1 MQIRGNRWFIG
12 LLLLLF
18 LHHPGAFGQQ
28 EQKVVSLGEA
38 IRLAQEQSLDAMVAK
53 SQLRAAYWQYR
64 NYKADL
70 LPNVKLMGTL
80 PSFNRTLSSYLKE
93 DGTYKYVSSNSISE
107 QLSLSVTQNI
117 PLTGG
122 QLSLQSQLERVDQL
136 DGERAT
142 EYMSVPFN
150 VVLSQPLIT
159 ANPLKWSMK
168 IEPEK
173 YKEAQQQFAVSMEN
187 VAIQAISY
195 YFDLLLAMINV
206 NIDKQNLASSEK
218 LMQIAQGKRE
228 RGLISDNDLLQLK
241 LNYLNASSS
250 LIQTEQAYDQKMF
263 ALRNYLG
270 YNDQVVIVPDIPGE
284 CPEIEV
290 TFKHVMEL
298 ASRNNPFRYDVVC
311 RMLQAQ
317 QQVAQAKAN
326 RGFQADVYASI
337 GYTGSDRDFK
347 HTYRNLR
354 NRESVSLGIS
364 IPILNWGKG
373 RGQVELAR
381 SQEEITR
388 VQMEKETLNFEQEVL
403 TAVKQYQEQ
412 NRLNEIVRLADTVAQ
427 KRYKTA
433 YETFVLGQISVLDL
447 NTAQTEQDNARRTY
461 ISQLY
466 SSWVYFYTL
475 RKLTLY
481 DFEKKEDI
489 IYEQEKY

>member
-1 MQIRGNRWFIG
+1 MQVREKMWLIG
-12 LLLLLF
+12 LFILSF
-18 LHHPGAFGQQ
+18 LTGSEVFGQK
-28 EQKVVSLGEA
+28 EKKVITLEEA
-38 IRLAQEQSLDAMVAK
+38 IRLAREQSLDAIVAK
-53 SQLRAAYWQYR
+53 SQLRSAYWQYR

-70 LPNVKLMGTL
+70 LPNMKLTGTL

-107 QLSLSVTQNI
+107 QLSLVVTQNI

-136 DGERAT
+136 DGDKET

-150 VVLSQPLIT
+150 VVFSQPLIT

-173 YKEAQQQFAVSMEN
+173 YKQAQQQFAVNMEN
-187 VAIQAISY
+187 IAVQAISY

-206 NIDKQNLASSEK
+206 NIDKQNLKSSEK

-228 RGLISDNDLLQLK
+228 RGLISDNDLLQLR

-250 LIQTEQAYDQKMF
+250 LIQTEQAYEQKMF
-263 ALRNYLG
+263 TLRNYLG
-270 YNDQVVIVPDIPGE
+270 YNEQVVLSPDIPGE

-290 TFKHVMEL
+290 TFKSVLEL
-298 ASRNNPFRYDVVC
+298 ANKNNPFRYEVVC
-311 RMLQAQ
+311 RTLEARR
-317 QQVAQAKAN
+317 QVAQAKAG

-337 GYTGSDRDFK
+337 GFTGSDNSVK
-347 HTYRNLR
+347 NTYQNLR

-364 IPILNWGKG
+364 IPLLNWGKG
-373 RGQVELAR
+373 KGQVELAR
-381 SQEEITR
+381 SQAEITR
-388 VQMEKETLNFEQEVL
+388 VQVEKEIQNFEQNVL

-447 NTAQTEQDNARRTY
+447 NAAQTEQDNARRTY

-481 DFEKKEDI
+481 DFEKNEDI

>member
-1 MQIRGNRWFIG
+1 MKGLFIWWC
-12 LLLLLF
+12 LLIVL
-18 LHHPGAFGQQ
+18 PVAAQQ

-38 IRLAQEQSLDAMVAK
+38 IRLAREQSLDAMVAK
-53 SQLRAAYWQYR
+53 SRLRSAYWQYR
-64 NYKADL
+64 NYRADL
-70 LPNVKLMGTL
+70 LPNVTLTGTL

-93 DGTYKYVSSNSISE
+93 DGTYKYISSNSISE
-107 QLSLSVTQNI
+107 QLALSVTQNI

-122 QLSLQSQLERVDQL
+122 ALSLQSQVERVDQL
-136 DGERAT
+136 DGDKTT

-150 VVLSQPLIT
+150 VVFSQPLIT
-159 ANPLKWSMK
+159 ANPLKWSMR

-173 YKEAQQQFAVSMEN
+173 YKQAQQQFAVNMEN

-206 NIDKQNLASSEK
+206 DIDRQNLKNSEK

-250 LIQTEQAYDQKMF
+250 LIQTEQAYEQKMF

-270 YNDQVVIVPDIPGE
+270 YNERVVIIPDMPEE
-284 CPEIEV
+284 CPDVEV
-290 TFKHVMEL
+290 TFKQVMEL
-298 ASRNNPFRYDVVC
+298 ATRNNPFRYDVG
-311 RMLQAQ
+311 LPDAASTS
-317 QQVAQAKAN
+317 QVAQAKAGEGS
-326 RGFQADVYASI
+326 RRTFTLLSGSREVTDPSRKP
-337 GYTGSDRDFK
+337 TGICVTGR
-347 HTYRNLR
+347 RL
-354 NRESVSLGIS
+354 SLGIS

-381 SQEEITR
+381 SQAEITR
-388 VQMEKETLNFEQEVL
+388 VQLEKETLNFEQDVM

-412 NRLNEIVRLADTVAQ
+412 NRLNEIVRLADTVAR

-447 NTAQTEQDNARRTY
+447 NAAQTEQDNARRTY
-461 ISQLY
+461 VSQLY

-475 RKLTLY
+475 RGLTLY
-481 DFEKKEDI
+481 DFEKREDI
-489 IYEQEKY
+489 IYQQEKY

>member
-1 MQIRGNRWFIG
+1 MKG
-12 LLLLLF
+12 LFVWWCLLIVL
-18 LHHPGAFGQQ
+18 PVAAQQ

-38 IRLAQEQSLDAMVAK
+38 IRLAREQSLDAMVAK
-53 SQLRAAYWQYR
+53 SRLRSAYWQYR
-64 NYKADL
+64 NYRADL
-70 LPNVKLMGTL
+70 LPNVTLTGTL

-93 DGTYKYVSSNSISE
+93 DGTYKYISSNSISE
-107 QLSLSVTQNI
+107 QLALSVTQNI

-122 QLSLQSQLERVDQL
+122 ALSLQSQVERVDQL
-136 DGERAT
+136 DGDKTT

-150 VVLSQPLIT
+150 VIFSQPLIT

-173 YKEAQQQFAVSMEN
+173 YKQAQQQFAVNMEN

-206 NIDKQNLASSEK
+206 DIDRQNLKNSEK

-250 LIQTEQAYDQKMF
+250 LIQTEQAYEQKMF

-270 YNDQVVIVPDIPGE
+270 YNERVVIIPDMPEE
-284 CPEIEV
+284 CPEVEV
-290 TFKHVMEL
+290 TFKQVMEL
-298 ASRNNPFRYDVVC
+298 ANRNNPFRYDVVC
-311 RMLQAQ
+311 RMLQAR
-317 QQVAQAKAN
+317 QQVAQAKAG
-326 RGFQADVYASI
+326 RGFKADVYASI
-337 GYTGSDRDFK
+337 GFTGSDKSFK
-347 HTYRNLR
+347 ETYRNLR
-354 NRESVSLGIS
+354 NREAVSLGIS

-381 SQEEITR
+381 SQAEITR
-388 VQMEKETLNFEQEVL
+388 VQLEKETLNFEQDVM

-412 NRLNEIVRLADTVAQ
+412 NRLNEIVRLADTVAR

-447 NTAQTEQDNARRTY
+447 NAAQTEQDNARRTY
-461 ISQLY
+461 VSQLY

-475 RKLTLY
+475 RGLTLY
-481 DFEKKEDI
+481 DFEKREDI
-489 IYEQEKY
+489 IYQQEKY

>member
-1 MQIRGNRWFIG
+1 MRMIFMIG
-12 LLLLLF
+12 WLLF
-18 LHHPGAFGQQ
+18 VVPAVGQQ
-28 EQKVVSLGEA
+28 EQRVISLEEA
-38 IRLAQEQSLDAMVAK
+38 IRLAREQSLDALVAK
-53 SQLRAAYWQYR
+53 SELRAAYWQYR

-70 LPNVKLMGTL
+70 LPNVKLSGTV

-107 QLSLSVTQNI
+107 RLELSVTQNI

-122 QLSLQSQLERVDQL
+122 QLSLQSQVERVDQL
-136 DGERAT
+136 DGEKLT

-159 ANPLKWSMK
+159 SNPLRWSMR

-173 YKEAQQQFAVSMEN
+173 YKQARQQFAVSMEE
-187 VAIQAISY
+187 VAAQAISY

-206 NIDKQNLASSEK
+206 DIDKQNLKNSEK
-218 LMQIAQGKRE
+218 LMQIAEGKRE
-228 RGLISDNDLLQLK
+228 RGMISDNDVMQLK

-250 LIQTEQAYDQKMF
+250 LIQTEQAYEQKMF
-263 ALRNYLG
+263 ALRNFLG
-270 YNDQVVIVPDIPGE
+270 YNDRVVLIPDVPGE
-284 CPEIEV
+284 CPAIEV

-298 ASRNNPFRYDVVC
+298 ANRNNPFRYEVAC
-311 RMLQAQ
+311 RMLEARKL
-317 QQVAQAKAN
+317 VAQAKAS
-326 RGFQADVYASI
+326 RGFQADIYASI
-337 GYTGSDRDFK
+337 GFTGSDRTFK
-347 HTYRNLR
+347 DTYSNLR
-354 NRESVSLGIS
+354 NRESVSLSVS

-381 SQEEITR
+381 SQAEITR
-388 VQMEKETLNFEQEVL
+388 VQMEKRTLNFEQDVM

-412 NRLNEIVRLADTVAQ
+412 NRLNEIVRLADTVAR

-447 NTAQTEQDNARRTY
+447 NAAQAEQDNARRSY

-466 SSWVYFYTL
+466 SSWMYFYTL
-475 RKLTLY
+475 RGLTLY
-481 DFEKKEDI
+481 DFERGEDI

>member
-1 MQIRGNRWFIG
+1 MKEFLTIG
-12 LLLLLF
+12 CLLLML
-18 LHHPGAFGQQ
+18 PVFGQQ
-28 EQKVVSLGEA
+28 EQKLITLEEA
-38 IRLAQEQSLDAMVAK
+38 IRLARSQSLDAMMAK
-53 SQLRAAYWQYR
+53 NQWRAAYWQYR

-70 LPNVKLMGTL
+70 LPNVKLKGTI
-80 PSFNRTLSSYLKE
+80 PSFNRTMSSYLKE

-107 QLSLSVTQNI
+107 QMSLSLTQNI

-122 QLSLQSQLERVDQL
+122 LVSLQSQLERVDQL
-136 DGERAT
+136 EGNRET

-150 VVLSQPLIT
+150 VVFSQPLIT
-159 ANPLKWSMK
+159 ANPLKWNTR

-173 YKEAQQQFAVSMEN
+173 YKQAQQQFVVDMESI
-187 VAIQAISY
+187 AIQAVSC

-206 NIDKQNLASSEK
+206 NIDKQNLESSKK
-218 LMQIAQGKRE
+218 LMEIAQGKRE
-228 RGLISDNDLLQLK
+228 RGLISDNDLLQLR

-250 LIQTEQAYDQKMF
+250 LIQTEQTYEQKMF

-270 YNDQVVIVPDIPGE
+270 YNDRVVLVPEIPGE
-284 CPEIEV
+284 CPGIEV
-290 TFKHVMEL
+290 SYERVLEL
-298 ASRNNPFRYDVVC
+298 ADKNNPFCHEVIC
-311 RMLQAQ
+311 RLLNAR
-317 QQVAQAKAN
+317 QQVAQAKAG

-337 GYTGSDRDFK
+337 GYTGTDKRFQD
-347 HTYRNLR
+347 TYRNLR

-381 SQEEITR
+381 SQEDIVK
-388 VQMEKETLNFEQEVL
+388 VQVEQETQNFEQNVL
-403 TAVKQYQEQ
+403 TTVRQYQEQ

-447 NTAQTEQDNARRTY
+447 NAAQTEQDNARRTY

-475 RKLTLY
+475 RKLTLF
-481 DFEKKEDI
+481 DFEKNEDI
-489 IYEQEKY
+489 IYQQEKY

>member
-1 MQIRGNRWFIG
+1 MKEFLTIG
-12 LLLLLF
+12 CLLLMF
-18 LHHPGAFGQQ
+18 PVFGQQ
-28 EQKVVSLGEA
+28 EQKLITLEEA
-38 IRLAQEQSLDAMVAK
+38 IRLARSQSLDAMMAK
-53 SQLRAAYWQYR
+53 NQWRAAYWQYR

-70 LPNVKLMGTL
+70 LPNVKLTGTI
-80 PSFNRTLSSYLKE
+80 PSFNRTMSSYLKE

-107 QLSLSVTQNI
+107 QMALSLTQNI

-136 DGERAT
+136 EGNRET

-150 VVLSQPLIT
+150 VVFSQPLIT
-159 ANPLKWSMK
+159 ANPLKWNTR

-173 YKEAQQQFAVSMEN
+173 YKQAQQQFVVDMESI
-187 VAIQAISY
+187 AIQAVSC

-206 NIDKQNLASSEK
+206 NIDKQNLESSKK
-218 LMQIAQGKRE
+218 LMEIARGKRE
-228 RGLISDNDLLQLK
+228 RGLISDNDLLQLR

-250 LIQTEQAYDQKMF
+250 LIQTEQAYEQKMF

-270 YNDQVVIVPDIPGE
+270 YNDRVLLVPEIPGE
-284 CPEIEV
+284 SPGIEV
-290 TFKHVMEL
+290 SYERVLEL
-298 ASRNNPFRYDVVC
+298 ADKNNPFCHEVIC
-311 RMLQAQ
+311 RLLNAR
-317 QQVAQAKAN
+317 QQVAQAKAG

-337 GYTGSDRDFK
+337 GYTGTDSRFK
-347 HTYRNLR
+347 DTYRNLR

-381 SQEEITR
+381 SQEDIVK
-388 VQMEKETLNFEQEVL
+388 VQVEQETQNFEQNVL
-403 TAVKQYQEQ
+403 TTVRQYQEQ
-412 NRLNEIVRLADTVAQ
+412 SRLNEIVRLADTVAQ

-447 NTAQTEQDNARRTY
+447 NAARTEQDDARRMY

-466 SSWVYFYTL
+466 SSWRYFYTL
-475 RKLTLY
+475 RKLKLY
-481 DFEKKEDI
+481 DFEQEQDI

>member
-1 MQIRGNRWFIG
+1 MKTFLMIG
-12 LLLLLF
+12 WLLF
-18 LHHPGAFGQQ
+18 VLPVAGQQ
-28 EQKVVSLGEA
+28 EERVISLEEA

-70 LPNVKLMGTL
+70 LPNVKLAGTL

-136 DGERAT
+136 DGNKET

-150 VVLSQPLIT
+150 VVFSQPLVT

-173 YKEAQQQFAVSMEN
+173 YKQARQQFAVSMES
-187 VAIQAISY
+187 VSVQAISY

-206 NIDKQNLASSEK
+206 NIDKQNLKSSEK
-218 LMQIAQGKRE
+218 LVQIAQGKRE

-250 LIQTEQAYDQKMF
+250 LIQTEQAYEQKMF

-270 YNDQVVIVPDIPGE
+270 YNDRVVIVPEIPGE

-290 TFKHVMEL
+290 TFKHVIEL
-298 ASRNNPFRYDVVC
+298 ANRNNPFRYEVVC
-311 RMLQAQ
+311 RLLEAQ
-317 QQVAQAKAN
+317 QQVAGAKAG
-326 RGFQADVYASI
+326 RGVQADIYASI
-337 GYTGSDRDFK
+337 GFTGSDKNFK
-347 HTYRNLR
+347 DTYNNLR

-364 IPILNWGKG
+364 IPLLNWGKG

-381 SQEEITR
+381 SREEIAKMQ
-388 VQMEKETLNFEQEVL
+388 VEQDMQAFEQNVL
-403 TAVKQYQEQ
+403 TTVKQYQEQ

-466 SSWVYFYTL
+466 SSWVYFYNL

-489 IYEQEKY
+489 IYQQEKY

>member
-1 MQIRGNRWFIG
+1 MKTFLMIG
-12 LLLLLF
+12 WLLF
-18 LHHPGAFGQQ
+18 VLPVAGQQ
-28 EQKVVSLGEA
+28 EERVISLEEA

-70 LPNVKLMGTL
+70 LPNVKLAGTL

-136 DGERAT
+136 DGNKET

-150 VVLSQPLIT
+150 VVFSQPLVT

-173 YKEAQQQFAVSMEN
+173 YKQARQQFAVNMES
-187 VAIQAISY
+187 VSVQAISY

-206 NIDKQNLASSEK
+206 NIDKQNLKSSEK
-218 LMQIAQGKRE
+218 LVQIAQGKRE

-250 LIQTEQAYDQKMF
+250 LIQTEQAYEQKMF

-270 YNDQVVIVPDIPGE
+270 YNDRVVIVPEIPGE

-290 TFKHVMEL
+290 TFKHVIEL
-298 ASRNNPFRYDVVC
+298 ANRNNPFRYEVVC
-311 RMLQAQ
+311 RLLEAQ
-317 QQVAQAKAN
+317 QQVAGAKAG
-326 RGFQADVYASI
+326 RGFQADIYASI
-337 GYTGSDRDFK
+337 GFTGSDKNFK
-347 HTYRNLR
+347 DTYNNLR

-364 IPILNWGKG
+364 IPLLNWGKG

-381 SQEEITR
+381 SREEIAKMQ
-388 VQMEKETLNFEQEVL
+388 VEQDMQAFEQNVL
-403 TAVKQYQEQ
+403 TTVKQYQEQ

-466 SSWVYFYTL
+466 SSWVYFYNL

-489 IYEQEKY
+489 IYQQEKY